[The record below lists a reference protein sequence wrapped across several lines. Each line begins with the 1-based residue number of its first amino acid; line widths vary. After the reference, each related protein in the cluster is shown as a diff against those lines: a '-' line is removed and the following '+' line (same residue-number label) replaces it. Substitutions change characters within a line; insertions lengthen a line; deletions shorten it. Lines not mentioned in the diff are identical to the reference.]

1 MPPGAPERLEVQ
13 EPEPQF
19 EASRLIVPPFDPMVW
34 LEGETEQVVPEL
46 VSQLMVTLPPE
57 TLAVQ
62 LPLTVIVSP
71 DDGAEAT
78 APPTK
83 AAAASRR
90 PNVC

>member
-1 MPPGAPERLEVQ
+1 MPPL
-13 EPEPQF
+13 
-19 EASRLIVPPFDPMVW
+19 DPIVW
-34 LEGETEQVVPEL
+34 LEGVTEQLVPEL
-46 VSQLMVTLPPE
+46 VSQLTVTLPPE

-62 LPLTVIVSP
+62 LPLTVIVRP